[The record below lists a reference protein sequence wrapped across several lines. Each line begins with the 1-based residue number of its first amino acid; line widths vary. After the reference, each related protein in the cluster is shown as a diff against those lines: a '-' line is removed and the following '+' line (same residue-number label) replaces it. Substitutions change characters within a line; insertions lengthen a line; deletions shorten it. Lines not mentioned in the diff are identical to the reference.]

1 MCGFLQITLHPTRK
15 AVRDERTADN
25 GNPEHTGRKIFAFH
39 FEHDTFIQEEMGDL
53 LMNDIQMKQLE
64 QTLTS
69 MEVAGMV
76 GKRHCDLMRDINRY
90 CKQINEAN
98 NGLVSERKIALADFF
113 RESTYKDEQGKE
125 RPCYDITKKGC
136 EFIAHKLTGVKGTAF
151 TAQYINRFHDME
163 QALKNPQTEIPE
175 KDPFAHWSIVK
186 KIESGKWF
194 NKNNW
199 KLKIICDRFGWTRK
213 FLYHKI
219 LVELSDLHNLELVEK
234 FYTVTYGHKPEYKM
248 DLLDYSKELAGTATR
263 YINYLLIEEQEE

>member
-1 MCGFLQITLHPTRK
+1 
-15 AVRDERTADN
+15 
-25 GNPEHTGRKIFAFH
+25 
-39 FEHDTFIQEEMGDL
+39 MGDL

-69 MEVAGMV
+69 MEVSEMV
-76 GKRHCDLMRDINRY
+76 GKNHKELMRDIRRY
-90 CKQINEAN
+90 CNQISKANEELE
-98 NGLVSERKIALADFF
+98 GERKIALSDFF
-113 RESTYKDEQGKE
+113 KESTYKNSQNKTQ
-125 RPCYDITKKGC
+125 PCFDITKKGC

-163 QALKNPQTEIPE
+163 QALKNPQAEIPE
-175 KDPFAHWSIVK
+175 KDPFARWSIVK

>member
-1 MCGFLQITLHPTRK
+1 
-15 AVRDERTADN
+15 
-25 GNPEHTGRKIFAFH
+25 
-39 FEHDTFIQEEMGDL
+39 
-53 LMNDIQMKQLE
+53 MNNIHMKQLE

-163 QALKNPQTEIPE
+163 QALKKPHPAITE
-175 KDPFAHWSIVK
+175 KDPFEHWEIRWK
-186 KIESGKWF
+186 HETETWF
-194 NKNNW
+194 SKNN
-199 KLKIICDRFGWTRK
+199 
-213 FLYHKI
+213 
-219 LVELSDLHNLELVEK
+219 
-234 FYTVTYGHKPEYKM
+234 
-248 DLLDYSKELAGTATR
+248 
-263 YINYLLIEEQEE
+263 

>member
-1 MCGFLQITLHPTRK
+1 
-15 AVRDERTADN
+15 
-25 GNPEHTGRKIFAFH
+25 
-39 FEHDTFIQEEMGDL
+39 MGYL
-53 LMNDIQMKQLE
+53 LMNNIHMKQLE

-125 RPCYDITKKGC
+125 RLCFDITKKGC

-163 QALKNPQTEIPE
+163 QALKNTQAEIPE
-175 KDPFAHWSIVK
+175 KDPFEHWEIRWK
-186 KIESGKWF
+186 HETETWF
-194 NKNNW
+194 S
-199 KLKIICDRFGWTRK
+199 RTTGR
-213 FLYHKI
+213 
-219 LVELSDLHNLELVEK
+219 
-234 FYTVTYGHKPEYKM
+234 
-248 DLLDYSKELAGTATR
+248 
-263 YINYLLIEEQEE
+263 